1 MLVGKIIQETG
12 GRRGARPVYNER
24 TCSQCRH
31 WDLEQFQQKE
41 LGEDGVLREKFF
53 ARCVNLKSPSE
64 GRYMEAEDGCGD
76 FELDKRQR

>member
-1 MLVGKIIQETG
+1 M
-12 GRRGARPVYNER
+12 YNER